1 MKKPQASLTPWETAG
16 LRTLEDYRFS
26 PKTNIAEGRI
36 SNHDAACYLLQRCI
50 KMSCSRLTHLL
61 RIWRAQSLVRANA
74 NAHKHWL
81 PPVMP
86 ALSVQVRRVQRA
98 MKLQFTY
105 LFNTSNE
112 SGYGFVGRGFDS
124 THNVVRYYNHYG
136 SLPRDVERSTYWYR
150 IGKGVYTCTV
160 LGLRRAAA
168 ISKEMKQRVT

>member
-1 MKKPQASLTPWETAG
+1 MKKPQALLTLHEAAG
-16 LRTLEDYRFS
+16 LRMLEDYRFS
-26 PKTNIAEGRI
+26 PKTNIVEGRI

-61 RIWRAQSLVRANA
+61 RIWRAQSFVRTNA

-86 ALSVQVRRVQRA
+86 VLSVQVRRVQRA

-105 LFNTSNE
+105 LFNTSNQ
-112 SGYGFVGRGFDS
+112 SGYGFVGREFDS
-124 THNVVRYYNHYG
+124 THNVVRYYNHCG
-136 SLPRDVERSTYWYR
+136 PPRDVARSTYWHR
-150 IGKGVYTCTV
+150 IGKGMYTCTV
-160 LGLRRAAA
+160 LGLKRGAA